1 MPLGAT
7 ARARAGHR
15 RERLRLAL
23 DPIPVA
29 GAGAKSRH
37 DLRAVGE
44 SRRFFPLHSR
54 SSGRLISRQELRLA
68 RGVRPRRPRCP
79 RSVPAVRVSE
89 TAPETAQGPETVGCS
104 LDGGARAVRR
114 LLGKRR
120 AARGSAALAGGEL
133 PAQTDDRIRERA
145 ELVRLLAV
153 VAPAHELV
161 TGVHGD
167 ATRDAPVRR
176 AHHHQTLRAIQ
187 DVRDAPTAEHARGA
201 APLRLRPRGAAPGR
215 GSGLVEPETRPG
227 TAWSRATESALE
239 PGATRAPGDGSSGP
253 GGREPRPRR
262 GARSAR
268 FPPRGRRARGRARAR
283 SRPRGPWWASAS
295 RGRGTT
301 HLCATR
307 TSRPGGGRT
316 CRARRDPGTKPKDHT
331 PCRRARGGNPSPRPP
346 GWSVDPH
353 VWVRASD
360 LSRSARARGYQ
371 TEDSRRAVRVT
382 AFVTRSAVISSAEHA
397 CAVLRNHRFSHEHKS
412 LTGTRMSD

>member
-89 TAPETAQGPETVGCS
+89 TAPETVGCS

-187 DVRDAPTAEHARGA
+187 DVRDAPDG
-201 APLRLRPRGAAPGR
+201 G
-215 GSGLVEPETRPG
+215 
-227 TAWSRATESALE
+227 
-239 PGATRAPGDGSSGP
+239 TRA
-253 GGREPRPRR
+253 R
-262 GARSAR
+262 
-268 FPPRGRRARGRARAR
+268 RRALAPPAEGSRARAGLGFSRAGDASRDRLVESHGIGPRAGRDARAGGRFER
-283 SRPRGPWWASAS
+283 SRGSANLG
-295 RGRGTT
+295 RDEGRGQRAS
-301 HLCATR
+301 HHA
-307 TSRPGGGRT
+307 GG
-316 CRARRDPGTKPKDHT
+316 
-331 PCRRARGGNPSPRPP
+331 ARG
-346 GWSVDPH
+346 VVH
-353 VWVRASD
+353 V
-360 LSRSARARGYQ
+360 LARARAALGGHQ
-371 TEDSRRAVRVT
+371 RLGGEVPLICAPRERAALGGDVRAARAATRERNRRIIRRVGVRAGEIHPPGPRVG
-382 AFVTRSAVISSAEHA
+382 
-397 CAVLRNHRFSHEHKS
+397 L
-412 LTGTRMSD
+412 